1 MSCAGCWRA
10 GLEMGATGGGKI
22 QGWKG
27 FNEDQLG
34 CPAVLRSA
42 GNSEVE
48 KWLPYWSN
56 ETFAINY

>member
-1 MSCAGCWRA
+1 
-10 GLEMGATGGGKI
+10 MGAREDGKI

-34 CPAVLRSA
+34 CPAVILSS

-48 KWLPYWSN
+48 KWLPYWRN
-56 ETFAINY
+56 VTFSINY

>member
-1 MSCAGCWRA
+1 
-10 GLEMGATGGGKI
+10 MGAKGGGKI

>member
-1 MSCAGCWRA
+1 MEAR
-10 GLEMGATGGGKI
+10 EGGKI

-34 CPAVLRSA
+34 CPAVIHSV

-48 KWLPYWSN
+48 KWLLIG
-56 ETFAINY
+56 AMRHLQ